1 MRLLVF
7 VLVLLNLVL
16 LAYTQTWL
24 NGGSPESVR
33 LGQQIAPERI
43 RVVSRGSPPAGAE
56 TAVPAPAANPA
67 DRCLAWKSV
76 DTEGAKQL
84 STLLAEP
91 RFAGLKVVSSKLDA
105 PVSWWVF
112 IPPSPTRADAE
123 RKAGQLQRLGVADF
137 FVVQTSGATR
147 NSISLGIFSSEQGA
161 RDHLAALQAKGVR
174 SARVGPRDTG
184 DERFSVELR
193 GAETDLEAARGAAER
208 ALPAAKPVDCQEPA
222 TR

>member
-24 NGGSPESVR
+24 SGGSPESVR
-33 LGQQIAPERI
+33 LGQQIDPERI

-56 TAVPAPAANPA
+56 AAAPAASPA
-67 DRCLAWKSV
+67 DRCLTWKSV

-84 STLLAEP
+84 GTLLAEP
-91 RFAGLKVVSSKLDA
+91 RFAALKVVSSKLDA

-174 SARVGPRDTG
+174 SAQVGPRDTG

-193 GAETDLEAARGAAER
+193 GAEADLEAARGAAER